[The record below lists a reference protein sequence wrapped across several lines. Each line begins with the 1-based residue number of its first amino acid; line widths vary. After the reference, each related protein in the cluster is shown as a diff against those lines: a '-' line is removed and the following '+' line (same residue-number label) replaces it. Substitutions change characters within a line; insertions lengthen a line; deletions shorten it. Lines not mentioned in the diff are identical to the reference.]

1 MAQKVFLIGKKI
13 LAVFFFIITDFISFF
28 LIYIIA
34 LNLKNWERVIFP
46 QLMKASFSTDFL
58 FFFFIWFLEFLATG
72 LYTKRRTIGEEAK
85 TIIRAHIHSSVILLA
100 ISYLLKMLHIS
111 RGIVIL
117 MLAIGSPVFLAGRIA
132 GKFILYKLGIWGKEV
147 IFIGVKPFP
156 ELLMK
161 KIGEN
166 FFIGYCSPS
175 FVKLENPFSLEG
187 FIEKFQNRKNFD
199 AIINSYG
206 MKKEEIISLI
216 ESIGKFGD
224 SIFILPEISG
234 IATTGQIFMFG
245 DTPLLNINL
254 NLAKPWNIYLKNS
267 IEWFLSI
274 LILPILFPILLIISL
289 LILLF
294 DGRPVIFSQE
304 RLGKGGRRFNL
315 YKFRTMYNDAD
326 EKLKEYLQ
334 KNESARE
341 EWNRFM
347 KLKEFDPRVTK
358 IGRFLRK
365 WSLDELPQIF
375 NVLKGEMSLI
385 GPRPY
390 LPREMERMGIYKDV
404 ILRVKPGITGLW
416 QVSGRNSIGFDERLK
431 LDEFYV
437 RNWSLWLDF
446 VILLKT
452 PFVVL
457 RGKEAY

>member
-1 MAQKVFLIGKKI
+1 MAQKILVTGKKI
-13 LAVFFFIITDFISFF
+13 LSFLFFIITDFISFL

-34 LNLKNWERVIFP
+34 LNLKNWGRAIFP
-46 QLMKASFSTDFL
+46 QLLEAKFSPEFL
-58 FFFFIWFLEFLATG
+58 FFFFIWLIEFLAAG
-72 LYTKRRTIGEEAK
+72 LYTKRRTAGEEAK
-85 TIIRAHIHSSVILLA
+85 SIILAHTRSSVILLA
-100 ISYLLKMLHIS
+100 ISYLLKMLQIS
-111 RGIVIL
+111 RGIVIIIFVL
-117 MLAIGSPVFLAGRIA
+117 GSPLFLTGRVII
-132 GKFILYKLGIWGKEV
+132 KFILYKLGIWGKEV
-147 IFIGVKPFP
+147 LFIGLKPFP
-156 ELLMK
+156 ESFIK

-166 FFIGYCSPS
+166 FFIGYRSPS
-175 FVKLENPFSLEG
+175 FIKIENPIFLED
-187 FIEKFQNRKNFD
+187 IVEKFQNRKNFD
-199 AIINSYG
+199 VIINSYG
-206 MKKEEIISLI
+206 MKKEDIISLL
-216 ESIGKFGD
+216 ENIGKFGD
-224 SIFILPEISG
+224 SIMLLPDISG
-234 IATTGQIFMFG
+234 IATTGEIFVFS
-245 DTPLLNINL
+245 DVPLLNINL
-254 NLAKPWNIYLKNS
+254 NLAKPWNISIKNS
-267 IEWFLSI
+267 IEWVLSI
-274 LILPILFPILLIISL
+274 VILLIILPLLLLISL

-304 RLGKGGRRFNL
+304 RLGKYGRRFNL

-326 EKLKEYLQ
+326 EKLNEYLQ

-347 KLKEFDPRVTK
+347 KLKGFDPRVTK

-375 NVLKGEMSLI
+375 NVLKGEMNLI

-390 LPREMERMGIYKDV
+390 LPREIERMGIYKDV

-416 QVSGRNSIGFDERLK
+416 QVSGRNSLGFDERLK

-446 VILLKT
+446 VILLKS